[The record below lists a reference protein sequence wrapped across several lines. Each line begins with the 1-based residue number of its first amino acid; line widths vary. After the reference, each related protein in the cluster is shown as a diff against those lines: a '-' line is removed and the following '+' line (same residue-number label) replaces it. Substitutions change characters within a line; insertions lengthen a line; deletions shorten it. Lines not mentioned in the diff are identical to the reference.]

1 MGLLLQ
7 VSLGYPQLKFPI
19 GILLVG
25 ILISIFIASIEKYA
39 FTYQTEHFKLHYETE
54 KKQIPNE
61 YQRLKAIFPKFSFGG
76 KLTKHQVETLKM
88 FRVGVK
94 EYLEEL
100 REIKNAQKLMHM
112 D

>member
-25 ILISIFIASIEKYA
+25 ILMSIFIASIEKYA
-39 FTYQTEHFKLHYETE
+39 FSYQTEHFKLHDETK
-54 KKQIPNE
+54 KKQFPKE
-61 YQRLKAIFPKFSFGG
+61 YQKLKAIFPKFSFGRR
-76 KLTKHQVETLKM
+76 LTKRQVETLKT
-88 FRVGVK
+88 FRIGVK

-100 REIKNAQKLMHM
+100 REIKKAQKFMHM

>member
-1 MGLLLQ
+1 M
-7 VSLGYPQLKFPI
+7 KFPI

-25 ILISIFIASIEKYA
+25 ILISIFIASIEKYV
-39 FTYQTEHFKLHYETE
+39 FTYQTEHLKLHDETK
-54 KKQIPNE
+54 KKQIPYE
-61 YQRLKAIFPKFSFGG
+61 YKKLKLLFPKFSFDR
-76 KLTKHQVETLKM
+76 KLTLHQVETLKM
-88 FRVGVK
+88 FRAGVK